1 MPRIVQIR
9 NVPDRLHV
17 VLKERAAGA
26 GQSLSDYV
34 VSQLE
39 RAAEKSS
46 RTPSVRVISGPRVKV
61 RTPVAAILKRIRGS

>member
-9 NVPDRLHV
+9 NVPDRLHIE
-17 VLKERAAGA
+17 LKDRAAGA

-34 VSQLE
+34 IAQLE
-39 RAAEKSS
+39 KAAAKKS

-61 RTPVAAILKRIRGS
+61 RTPVGAILKKIRGS

>member
-17 VLKERAAGA
+17 ELKGRAAGA
-26 GQSLSDYV
+26 GQSLSDYLL
-34 VSQLE
+34 SQLE
-39 RAAEKSS
+39 QAAKKS

-61 RTPVAAILKRIRGS
+61 RTPVAGILKKIRGS